1 MPNEAELRLH
11 RCCFTG
17 HRPEKLNCPE
27 ERVKAL
33 LDAAVRQAVEDGRR
47 GAALG
52 DDVARDRTA
61 ARTKSAGHAMR
72 DGLRSIDVE
81 VPRSIVHRTTCS
93 FSSAS

>member
-1 MPNEAELRLH
+1 MRGE
-11 RCCFTG
+11 
-17 HRPEKLNCPE
+17 
-27 ERVKAL
+27 
-33 LDAAVRQAVEDGRR
+33 DAADFVMEIGRHGEEECGCRVIVSELADLVHGQAVEDGRR

-52 DDVARDRTA
+52 DDVAGGLTA